1 MTLQGYDYGAQD
13 FAQLL
18 LAKLYP
24 ERTTNE
30 SGIIRDYL
38 REHLAE
44 FDRVSF
50 TVRVGVGHTPDPSLP
65 VRIQK
70 QQKFVTQKRIDLLAW
85 RGSQPVIV
93 EAKYL
98 VQPSALGQI
107 LGYRQLFLEEL
118 PDAPEPDLVVIGRAS
133 DPDTLRILQAHGVT
147 VILYP
152 ESQSAG
158 ADAGGGI

>member
-1 MTLQGYDYGAQD
+1 MTLQGYDFAAQD

-18 LAKLYP
+18 LAKFYP
-24 ERTTNE
+24 ERTDRE

-38 REHLAE
+38 RDHLAE

-50 TVRVGVGHTPDPSLP
+50 TVRVGVGHEPDPSLP

-85 RGSQPVIV
+85 RGAQPVIV

-107 LGYRQLFLEEL
+107 LGYRQLLLEEL
-118 PDAPEPDLVVIGRAS
+118 PDAPEPDLVIIGRAS
-133 DPDTLRILQAHGVT
+133 DPDTLRILQSHGVT

-152 ESQSAG
+152 EGQSVG
-158 ADAGGGI
+158 AAAGGGV

>member
-1 MTLQGYDYGAQD
+1 MTLQGYDYGVQD

-18 LAKLYP
+18 LAKFYP
-24 ERTTNE
+24 ERTDRE

-38 REHLAE
+38 LAHLSE

-50 TVRVGVGHTPDPSLP
+50 TVRVGVGHEPDPSLP

-85 RGSQPVIV
+85 RGTQPVIV

-107 LGYRQLFLEEL
+107 LGYRQLFLEDQ
-118 PDAPEPDLVVIGRAS
+118 PDAPEPELVVIGRAS
-133 DPDTLRILQAHGVT
+133 DPDTIRILQAHGVT
-147 VILYP
+147 VYLYP

-158 ADAGGGI
+158 LDAGGSV